1 MNLVK
6 ICKKTK
12 NETPATVYDVAVQDA
27 HHYILSDGVVSHNS
41 FIPMDVV
48 AGGGGP
54 AYGASITIM
63 ITKAQLKENDVVVGA
78 KLRIKTDKNRFAK
91 EKMEIT
97 ATIDFDG
104 GLDKCSGLLDFCYNE
119 GIFTPNSAVP
129 KSGDIRKI
137 KSWTYKGEVIATKT
151 MDEPFWVN
159 LLNGELGTILHNK
172 FKYMSVKDELLPD
185 TDDEDDDE

>member
-91 EKMEIT
+91 EKPLQGIKIAACLHIT
-97 ATIDFDG
+97 SETANLALALQAG
-104 GLDKCSGLLDFCYNE
+104 GADLL
-119 GIFTPNSAVP
+119 
-129 KSGDIRKI
+129 
-137 KSWTYKGEVIATKT
+137 
-151 MDEPFWVN
+151 
-159 LLNGELGTILHNK
+159 L
-172 FKYMSVKDELLPD
+172 LLPD
-185 TDDEDDDE
+185 RQRRVHRGQEAAADAGAGG